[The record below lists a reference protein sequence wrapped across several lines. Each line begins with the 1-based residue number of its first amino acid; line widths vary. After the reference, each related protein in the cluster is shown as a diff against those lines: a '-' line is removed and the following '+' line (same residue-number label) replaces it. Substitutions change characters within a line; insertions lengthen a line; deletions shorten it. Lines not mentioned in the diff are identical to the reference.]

1 MSDSIGRL
9 IVSLAIIVG
18 FFGFSYV
25 VIKTPIQSEM
35 RDVVLQVTGGLIGL
49 LTVVV
54 GYYVGSSAGSKSKEK
69 ALADSVPVKNLPNVA
84 PDARRDTENG

>member
-1 MSDSIGRL
+1 MIGDSIGRL

-25 VIKTPIQSEM
+25 VIKTPIEPQM

-54 GYYVGSSAGSKSKEK
+54 GYYVGSSAGSKSKDK
-69 ALADSVPVKNLPNVA
+69 AISDALPKPPPPPA
-84 PDARRDTENG
+84 PPPTS